1 MDYSKSNE
9 CDATTGK
16 CNEVCKD
23 NMTGPDCA
31 TPEEGYCL
39 GKEKGVTNGIIIL
52 FICIDLKNNMDSQ
65 YFFSECNCNL
75 EGSKDKKCTQKECKC
90 DCKEN
95 VQGEKCT
102 ECKPGHSNFPKCD
115 GEYT

>member
-31 TPEEGYCL
+31 TPEEGYCIP
-39 GKEKGVTNGIIIL
+39 EKGVTKGN
-52 FICIDLKNNMDSQ
+52 FSVCIGFCKNQ
-65 YFFSECNCNL
+65 
-75 EGSKDKKCTQKECKC
+75 
-90 DCKEN
+90 
-95 VQGEKCT
+95 
-102 ECKPGHSNFPKCD
+102 HR
-115 GEYT
+115 